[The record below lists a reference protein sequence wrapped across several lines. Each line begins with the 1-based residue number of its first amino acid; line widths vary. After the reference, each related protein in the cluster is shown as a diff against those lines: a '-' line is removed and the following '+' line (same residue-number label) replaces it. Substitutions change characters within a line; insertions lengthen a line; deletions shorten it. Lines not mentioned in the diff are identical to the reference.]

1 MVGIVVVSHSRLLA
15 EGVAELAAQM
25 TQGKVAI
32 ATAGG
37 IDDPDNPIGT
47 DGIKVM
53 EAIESVFDESGV
65 LVLMDMGSALLST
78 EMALEILP
86 PEVAEN
92 VTLCAAPIVEGTMAA
107 SVAAM
112 TGQPMVA
119 VVSEA
124 ESALMAKCAHLGVEA
139 PATAAQAEATT
150 SGDVPELSSERWTI
164 QNPHGLHARPSAALV
179 AEMAPFESQLWL
191 EKGDKRVNAKSLN
204 AIAALGVVL
213 GDDVA
218 LVAAGSDAQQAI
230 DAFMSLADNH
240 FNEDISAQP
249 EQESAGSESEVIA
262 EQVEGALTGLSVCA
276 GIASGPV
283 MHFANAMPDVP
294 EREFTSVSDESWRF
308 FQAVEAVKQQI
319 KAQETE
325 AQSKAGG
332 EHAAIFEAHI
342 MLLTDP
348 ELEQAVV
355 EAINTSVI
363 VEQAW
368 LNAVTDLAA
377 VYAASESRYLQE
389 READVW
395 DVGRQL
401 MLELCGSEAGGPAI
415 SEPCILVAH
424 DLSPSD
430 TAKLDPAMVLGICLS
445 GGGKTS
451 HSAILA
457 RAMGI
462 PALVKVQGLDQ
473 LESGTTVTLDGFG
486 GLLWLTP
493 DAETRARLDQQRDE
507 WLSEAKRQRELAH
520 QPAVTLDG
528 TRIDVLANIG
538 GLEDVAGAVQAGAE
552 GVGLLRTEFLF
563 QECEILPTEDEQ
575 YETYSDI
582 AKALEGRPLT
592 IRSLDVGGDKPMPAY
607 PLPEEENPFLGLR
620 GVRLCLADVDLFK
633 IQLRA
638 VLRAASEHPSIQLMV
653 PMIANVQELVQVKQL
668 IAECRAELELPQERY
683 PMKVGIMIEVPSAV
697 LGADVL
703 AKEADFFSIGTNDLT
718 QYVMAA
724 DRGNPAVAELVSY
737 QQPALIR
744 ALQMTCQAAQA
755 AGIPVSMCGE
765 MAGDSQVTEL
775 LLEMGLTKLSASA
788 SLIPALKDKVRN
800 CAIASVDVVA

>member
-15 EGVAELAAQM
+15 EGVAELATQM

-47 DGIKVM
+47 DGVKVM

-86 PEVAEN
+86 AEIAEK

-112 TGQPMVA
+112 TGQPMEA

-124 ESALMAKCAHLGVEA
+124 ESALMAKCAHLGVEV
-139 PATAAQAEATT
+139 PETSAQAEAENDN
-150 SGDVPELSSERWTI
+150 SLPELSSEHWTV
-164 QNPHGLHARPSAALV
+164 QNPHGLHARPSASLV
-179 AEMAPFESQLWL
+179 AEMAAFEANVWL
-191 EKGDKRVNAKSLN
+191 VKGEKRVNAKSLN

-213 GDDVA
+213 GDQVSLIASGRDAQKAVDAFVA
-218 LVAAGSDAQQAI
+218 LAH
-230 DAFMSLADNH
+230 NH
-240 FNEDISAQP
+240 FNEDITAQPAQETSEP
-249 EQESAGSESEVIA
+249 EQEIIS

-276 GIASGPV
+276 GIVSGPV
-283 MHFANAMPDVP
+283 MHFTNAMPEVP
-294 EREFTSVSDESWRF
+294 QRDFTSVSEESWRF
-308 FQAVEAVKQQI
+308 FQAVEAVKLQI

-325 AQSKAGG
+325 ALSKAGA

-355 EAINTSVI
+355 EGISSTVI
-363 VEQAW
+363 AEQAC
-368 LNAVTDLAA
+368 LNVITDLAA

-401 MLELCGSEAGGPAI
+401 MVELCGGETAGQTI
-415 SEPCILVAH
+415 SEPCILAAD

-445 GGGKTS
+445 RGGKTS

-462 PALVKVQGLDQ
+462 PALVKVQGLEQ
-473 LESGTTVTLDGFG
+473 IENGSIVTLDGFG

-493 DAETRARLDQQRDE
+493 DADTSARLEQQRDE
-507 WLSEAKRQRELAH
+507 WLSESKRQRELAS

-528 TRIDVLANIG
+528 QRIDVLANIG
-538 GLEDVAGAVQAGAE
+538 GLEDVENALQSGAE

-563 QECEILPTEDEQ
+563 QECEVLPTEDEQ
-575 YETYSDI
+575 FDTYSAI
-582 AKALEGRPLT
+582 AKALQGHPLT

-620 GVRLCLADVDLFK
+620 GVRLCLADEALFK
-633 IQLRA
+633 VQLRA
-638 VLRAASEHPSIQLMV
+638 VLRAASQHPSIQLMV

-668 IAECRAELELPQERY
+668 IAQCREELNLPEQRY

-697 LGADVL
+697 FCADEL

-744 ALQMTCQAAQA
+744 ALEMTCKAAQS

-765 MAGDSQVTEL
+765 MAGDSQVTQL
-775 LLEMGLTKLSASA
+775 LLDMGLTKLSASA
-788 SLIPALKDKVRN
+788 SLIPELKDKVRK
-800 CAIASVDVVA
+800 CEIRPEIAMV